1 MSECVSGGGVR
12 VYRSVVSE
20 CEVHGP
26 SSAERV
32 RASWAADLESHGAS
46 LKDCVHDSFKVA
58 ECAHP
63 EPEACTFCLQ
73 EVGSSDYF
81 KLI

>member
-1 MSECVSGGGVR
+1 M
-12 VYRSVVSE
+12 VSE

-26 SSAERV
+26 SSAERA
-32 RASWAADLESHGAS
+32 RASWAADLESHGTS
-46 LKDCVHDSFKVA
+46 LKDCVRDFFRVA

-63 EPEACTFCLQ
+63 EPEAYTFCLQ
-73 EVGSSDYF
+73 EVGSSDCF